1 MYISL
6 CGVNNLFSVSETA
19 ICTASASSPAY
30 LLDSFLEQSG
40 INVPDRHL
48 VNFSLT
54 AQSGDEA
61 IEQLLQE
68 IEEL

>member
-6 CGVNNLFSVSETA
+6 YGVNNLFSVSETA
-19 ICTASASSPAY
+19 ICTASTSSPAY

-40 INVPDRHL
+40 INVPDRRL
-48 VNFSLT
+48 VNSSLT